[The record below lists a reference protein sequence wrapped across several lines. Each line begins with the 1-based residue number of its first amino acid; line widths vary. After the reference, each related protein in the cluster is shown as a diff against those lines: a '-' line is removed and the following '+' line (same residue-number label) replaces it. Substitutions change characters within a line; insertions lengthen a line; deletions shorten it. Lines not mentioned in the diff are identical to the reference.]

1 MLEYVEGETLSGLL
15 ERQGRLN
22 AAQIEGLLTDVLSG
36 LEAVHAA
43 GFVHRDL
50 KPGNLMVRPDGNV
63 VVLDFGAAR
72 QAVGQRSKSAGER
85 PTEAVALWVGRVVGR
100 HGGVA
105 ILRVRHR
112 FRPTHDRRLIRP
124 HGQSPGGAQRRRVH
138 FVVARPD
145 EEGAADGC
153 EGRVGRT
160 VLVGG
165 CDGHRG
171 DIRAGGQGRAIPLS
185 LREPDSSARTFFIPD
200 RVDAKTGR
208 T

>member
-72 QAVGQRSKSAGER
+72 HAVGQRSKSAGER
-85 PTEAVALWVGRVVGR
+85 PTEAVALWVGRIVGR
-100 HGGVA
+100 PGGVA

-138 FVVARPD
+138 FVVARPG

-171 DIRAGGQGRAIPLS
+171 DIRAGEQGCAIPLS
-185 LREPDSSARTFFIPD
+185 LREPDSSAHAFSIPEQ
-200 RVDAKTGR
+200 G
-208 T
+208 